1 MADVPLPDESSAE
14 PPMKRT
20 GVHARLGRAFALQ
33 IAVISVAVIAGVFA
47 ITFIVSDV
55 LSREALQ
62 GEATHFWRRL
72 AENPA
77 HSLPDTDNMSGYL
90 ARDGD
95 LGGVPEPLRAQPPG
109 FHRIDFQGERPLV
122 FVSDGPGGRLF
133 LVFRQQQV
141 SNLTL
146 YFGVI
151 PGAFVLLFIYALSFV
166 TYRLSQRAVSPLV
179 SLAQRLEA
187 YEPMRNGA
195 QLLDLDDLRG
205 SADTEVATMIEA
217 LDRFTRR
224 LEGFVLRERNFTRD
238 ASHELRTPI
247 AVVRACLDL
256 LERDKKR
263 PATDAASLDRMRRAV
278 AQMQSLIESLLLL
291 AREDELRSLD
301 EKTNVNAV
309 VAEQLDLLSELARET
324 GNTVRVVEQGNLIV
338 DAPPRM
344 IAIALTNL
352 LRNALTYSRDGIVEV
367 TVGPAFVSVR
377 DTGAGMSAEDL
388 QRIFEP
394 FFRGEAARQRP
405 AAGHGL
411 GLAIVR
417 RLVDQF
423 GWSLDL
429 ASAPDNGTTVTLHF
443 SGEQAAQGARIRN
456 PSPGTVSIN
465 S

>member
-1 MADVPLPDESSAE
+1 
-14 PPMKRT
+14 MKRT
-20 GVHARLGRAFALQ
+20 GVRARLGRAFALQ
-33 IAVISVAVIAGVFA
+33 IAAISAGVIVGVFG

-62 GEATHFWRRL
+62 GEAAHFWKRL

-77 HSLPDTDNMSGYL
+77 QALPDTDNMSGYL

-95 LGGVPEPLRAQPPG
+95 SGGVPEPLRAQPPG
-109 FHRIDFQGERPLV
+109 FRRIDFQGERPLV

-187 YEPMRNGA
+187 YEPMRAGG
-195 QLLDLDDLRG
+195 QRLDLDDLRG
-205 SADTEVATMIEA
+205 SADAEVATMIEA

-224 LEGFVLRERNFTRD
+224 LEAFVARERNFTRD

-256 LERDKKR
+256 LERDKQR
-263 PATDAASLDRMRRAV
+263 PAADAASLDRMRRAV
-278 AQMQSLIESLLLL
+278 TQMQSLIESLLLL
-291 AREDELRSLD
+291 AREDELHLLD
-301 EKTNVNAV
+301 EKTHVNAV
-309 VAEQLDLLSELARET
+309 VGEQIDLLTDFARDT
-324 GNTVRVVEQGNLIV
+324 GNVVRVIEQGELV
-338 DAPPRM
+338 VAAPPRM
-344 IAIALTNL
+344 IAIVLTNL
-352 LRNALTYSRDGIVEV
+352 LRNALTYSRDGVVEV
-367 TVGPAFVSVR
+367 TVGLESVTVS
-377 DTGAGMSAEDL
+377 DSGAGMSAEDL
-388 QRIFEP
+388 KRVFEP
-394 FFRGEAARQRP
+394 FFRGGASYAYAAS
-405 AAGHGL
+405 GHGL

-429 ASAPDNGTTVTLHF
+429 ASAPGNGTTVTLTF
-443 SGEQAAQGARIRN
+443 SGARAAHGARIWN
-456 PSPGTVSIN
+456 PNPDTVSSN